1 MIKAWWPPEWSLEP
15 AGDFL
20 RATPNHAEVV
30 FWPTPEQIDLDKFPK
45 AKLVACACTTP
56 PLFKISPEP
65 SRSFDTITLKDDP
78 ILEQITST
86 ADHTWCL
93 ILALNNRLIR
103 ANTDVLNGR
112 WDRFSNGRPSMLSD
126 LRLGVIGCGR
136 IGKHVLDI
144 AEAFGMKIQLIADDV
159 PKAVWLEDC
168 DIVTLHTP
176 PGIGPVLD
184 RRNIDGI
191 TNGCLIINTA
201 QGNAICQW
209 ELIDAL
215 DNGTCGGAA
224 LDVLPGEFE
233 PNFNAAEHPLV
244 KYAQGHDN
252 LLLTPHIGG
261 SSRDAWGMTQ
271 RRIVEK
277 AAEWCKENL

>member
-1 MIKAWWPPEWSLEP
+1 MVKAYFDNSRCWDCKPFEP
-15 AGDFL
+15 APP
-20 RATPNHAEVV
+20 RYAEVL
-30 FWPTPEQIDLDKFPK
+30 FINTPKHIDLYQYPK
-45 AKLVACACTTP
+45 AKLVACACTTQP
-56 PLFKISPEP
+56 QVKLPRGRPMAFL
-65 SRSFDTITLKDDP
+65 TLYGDP

-86 ADHTWCL
+86 VDHTWCL
-93 ILALNNRLIR
+93 ILALNNRLIK

-126 LRLGVIGCGR
+126 MRLGVVGYGR
-136 IGKHVLDI
+136 IGMQVLRI
-144 AEAFGMKIQLIADDV
+144 GTFFGMETQFINSTPDRA
-159 PKAVWLEDC
+159 WLEDC

-176 PGIGPVLD
+176 PSIGPVLD
-184 RRNIDGI
+184 RRNMDGI
-191 TNGCLIINTA
+191 THGCLIINTA
-201 QGNAICQW
+201 QGNAVCQW

-215 DNGTCGGAA
+215 DSGRCGGAA

-233 PNFNAAEHPLV
+233 PGFNAAEHPLV
-244 KYAQGHDN
+244 KYAQDHDN

-277 AAEWCKENL
+277 AAQWCKENL